1 MLTEFNKENEAFIN
15 SKKSPSEAVAP
26 WVGYADEETLKE
38 QILALS
44 TVRTAGRRDVDTA
57 ALATPA
63 LAAAELITSLREWH
77 ESLLRL
83 PAEKDFRGSKC
94 HGRVTV

>member
-1 MLTEFNKENEAFIN
+1 MFSDLSKESEATDTTYPAPPLPPPPLLQSMLTEFNKENEAFIN

-44 TVRTAGRRDVDTA
+44 TVGVVCGGEYALLISWAPDT
-57 ALATPA
+57 
-63 LAAAELITSLREWH
+63 W
-77 ESLLRL
+77 
-83 PAEKDFRGSKC
+83 
-94 HGRVTV
+94 

>member
-44 TVRTAGRRDVDTA
+44 TVSDGQIIAYR
-57 ALATPA
+57 
-63 LAAAELITSLREWH
+63 
-77 ESLLRL
+77 RL
-83 PAEKDFRGSKC
+83 PD
-94 HGRVTV
+94 